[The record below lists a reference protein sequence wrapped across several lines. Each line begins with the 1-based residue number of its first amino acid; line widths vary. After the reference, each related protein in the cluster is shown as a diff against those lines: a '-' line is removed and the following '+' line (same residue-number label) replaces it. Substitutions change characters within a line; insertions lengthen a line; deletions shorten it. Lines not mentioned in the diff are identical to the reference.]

1 MTLFGRDMSD
11 FDTSESLSGLSFL
24 THKATE
30 GTSVTHAKLA
40 YRLNAGRTAGIPVL
54 GAYHV
59 PRTPGNGDA
68 GSVAAQAAFYLRYL
82 DQQVPWWRDAPHW
95 MHQVDL
101 ELWTYDH
108 VSPATGRAFALALAN
123 ADPGRFIVTYASRGQ
138 YGNGL
143 ANWPTL
149 LWNADYR
156 GSSGGSYPGDGW
168 VTSGGAS
175 AGWCAYSGQVPAF
188 LQYTSTPYDKNA
200 YRGTLDQLLT
210 LTRTGGTQVIT
221 TDDELGEAVNAIAN
235 GSVNKGYV
243 TGDEPPGTDGYG
255 LHVASNNLRQVRADI
270 AALAAELD
278 AVKTA
283 VTALPSTGGA
293 APSDTQVNNAV
304 LAALKDPTV
313 IAGIAAALAGH
324 LHVE

>member
-11 FDTSESLSGLSFL
+11 FDTNETLSGLSFL

-40 YRLNAGRTAGIPVL
+40 ARLSAGRAAGIPVL

-59 PRTPGNGDA
+59 PRTPGNGGA

-82 DQQVPWWRDAPHW
+82 DQQVPWWRSWPHW

-101 ELWTYDH
+101 ELWPYDN
-108 VSPATGRAFALALAN
+108 VSGSTGRAFVQALAQ

-138 YGNGL
+138 YGNTL

-156 GSSGGSYPGDGW
+156 GSSGGSYPGDAW
-168 VTSGGAS
+168 ASTGGTA

-188 LQYTSTPYDKNA
+188 LQYASTPYDKDA
-200 YRGTLDQLLT
+200 YRGTLDQLKSLT
-210 LTRTGGTQVIT
+210 GAAAMTVIQGPDPYEPGRDQASELRDAWAAIVHGTGVPGQGTT
-221 TDDELGEAVNAIAN
+221 SIA
-235 GSVNKGYV
+235 SRV
-243 TGDEPPGTDGYG
+243 E
-255 LHVASNNLRQVRADI
+255 RI
-270 AALAAELD
+270 E
-278 AVKTA
+278 TA
-283 VTALPSTGGA
+283 VTALAAALPTTSGA
-293 APSDTQVNNAV
+293 APSDAQVNGAV

-324 LHVE
+324 LHVD